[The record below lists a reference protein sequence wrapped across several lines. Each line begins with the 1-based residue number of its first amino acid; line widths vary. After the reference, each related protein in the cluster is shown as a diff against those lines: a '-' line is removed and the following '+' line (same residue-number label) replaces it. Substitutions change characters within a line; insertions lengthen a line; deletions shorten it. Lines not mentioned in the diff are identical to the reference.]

1 MKILLTIEDI
11 SYGRGAERVT
21 VNFAN
26 AFAEHGHEVS
36 IISFYQRHP
45 DLPYTTI
52 NPSVNLIFKYNY
64 EQNIAQEKAKC
75 QRFPHFVERG
85 TRTAQ
90 MAFKHNNLAMISTED
105 FSVFT
110 MPLNEKYDFLESFED
125 FGFTITNI
133 ALLSVAS

>member
-1 MKILLTIEDI
+1 MKILLAIEDI

-64 EQNIAQEKAKC
+64 EQSIAQEKAKC

-105 FSVFT
+105 FSAFT

>member
-1 MKILLTIEDI
+1 MPK
-11 SYGRGAERVT
+11 V
-21 VNFAN
+21 
-26 AFAEHGHEVS
+26 
-36 IISFYQRHP
+36 
-45 DLPYTTI
+45 
-52 NPSVNLIFKYNY
+52 
-64 EQNIAQEKAKC
+64 
-75 QRFPHFVERG
+75 FPHFVERG

-105 FSVFT
+105 FSAFT